1 MNILRS
7 LKAIGAITPPDE
19 LIETV
24 ESKDIPQTKKA
35 AVETQSEEKA
45 ADLFRARLVKRA
57 AEEPALETQAAE
69 EPALETQAEEAP
81 ALETQA
87 EEKPALETQAVEAP
101 ALETQAV
108 EAPALE
114 TQTVEEPADTE
125 ATLKLEEGLR
135 EIKEVVMRLENTL
148 EQVLGSEPESEPES
162 EFTRLILDTVRKEVR
177 KEVDTVLRT
186 FRTLPE
192 GWNSS
197 NGESSDA

>member
-7 LKAIGAITPPDE
+7 LKAIGVITPPDE

-24 ESKDIPQTKKA
+24 ESKDILQTKKA
-35 AVETQSEEKA
+35 AVETQAEEKA
-45 ADLFRARLVKRA
+45 ADVIKARLMKL
-57 AEEPALETQAAE
+57 AEAEPALETQAEAEPALETQAA
-69 EPALETQAEEAP
+69 
-81 ALETQA
+81 
-87 EEKPALETQAVEAP
+87 
-101 ALETQAV
+101 
-108 EAPALE
+108 
-114 TQTVEEPADTE
+114 EEPADTE

-148 EQVLGSEPESEPES
+148 EQVLGSEPESEPEL

-177 KEVDTVLRT
+177 KEVKTVLRT